1 MKHRKPT
8 DNEVLDKFCRDNK
21 ETIQEFAIGLAKIHM
36 EFSETRPSYA
46 EMIGKEKN
54 GGFQQKSEETF

>member
-1 MKHRKPT
+1 MKDRKT
-8 DNEVLDKFCRDNK
+8 TNNEILNRFHKDNK

-54 GGFQQKSEETF
+54 G